1 MPEMTRT
8 SYGKTGIPVMKVVRK
23 EAAHEV
29 WEFGV
34 DVTAESPEL
43 ERAYTGADNSPVVA
57 TDTMKNLVNYLSFA
71 YDFASLEDLA
81 LHIGRSLRKR
91 YEHLPRW
98 TVHVEGANWKHLAP
112 GGEPHPISF
121 MRTGPEVGFTTAV
134 VDGDEVNLGSGI
146 RDLLVLKTTDSAF
159 AGFVRD
165 EFTTLPETRD
175 RMLATSITAEWKVP
189 PSGVDHPGIN
199 HAVRETILRVFSELK
214 SESVQHLAYETA
226 TAILENVEEVE
237 EISLRLPNKHYFL
250 VDLSPFGAENR
261 DTLYLPTTAPHGDIH
276 LKVAR

>member
-1 MPEMTRT
+1 MPEIVRT
-8 SYGKTGIPVMKVVRK
+8 SYGKTGVPVMKVVRK
-23 EAAHEV
+23 EPAHEV
-29 WEFGV
+29 WEFV
-34 DVTAESPEL
+34 VNVAAESPEL
-43 ERAYTGADNSPVVA
+43 ERSYTEADNSSVVA

-81 LHIGRSLRKR
+81 LHTGRSLQKR

-98 TVHVEGANWKHLAP
+98 TVHIEGANWEHLAY
-112 GGEPHPISF
+112 GGAESPISF
-121 MRTGPEVGFTTAV
+121 VRTGPEVGFTTAV
-134 VDGDEVNLGSGI
+134 VDGDESSLRSGV

-159 AGFVRD
+159 SGFFSD

-189 PSGVDHPGIN
+189 PSGVDHTGLN
-199 HAVRETILRVFSELK
+199 RSVRETILHVFSELK

-226 TAILENVEEVE
+226 TAVLESIEEVE
-237 EISLRLPNKHYFL
+237 EISVWLPNKHYFL
-250 VDLSPFGAENR
+250 IDLSHFGVENR

-276 LKVAR
+276 LKLVR